1 MRRLTAV
8 SALGLTL
15 TVALL
20 LGCGGFRAAQQAAA
34 QQQRANNLKQIGL
47 AYYQFIDTPQN
58 KGKAPTTAADLQP
71 FLGGAAAGGQAAA
84 SLTDGSVVFIYG
96 VRAPEDMP
104 LGTSNTVLAYEAAV
118 PAQGGVVLFGDCSV
132 RVVTAAEFSTLKL
145 ATSVKDKDD
154 KKGDKKG
161 DKK

>member
-1 MRRLTAV
+1 MRRLTVAN
-8 SALGLTL
+8 ALGLTL
-15 TVALL
+15 VGMLL
-20 LGCGGFRAAQQAAA
+20 LGCGSVRKVQQAAA

-47 AYYQFIDTPQN
+47 AYYEFIDNPQN
-58 KGKAPTTAADLQP
+58 KGKVPTTSADLTP
-71 FLGGAAAGGQAAA
+71 LLNASGGMQAAA

-104 LGTSNTVLAYEAAV
+104 LGAGNYVLAYDATV
-118 PAQGGVVLFGDCSV
+118 QAQGGVVLFGDGSV
-132 RVVTAAEFSTLKL
+132 RVVTAAEFPTLTL
-145 ATSVKDKDD
+145 ATPAKAKDE

>member
-1 MRRLTAV
+1 MRQLTPLN
-8 SALGLTL
+8 ALGLTL

-20 LGCGGFRAAQQAAA
+20 LGCGGIGRVRQAAA
-34 QQQRANNLKQIGL
+34 QQNRANNLKQIGL
-47 AYYQFIDTPQN
+47 AYYEFIDNPVN
-58 KGKAPTTAADLQP
+58 KGKAPTSAADLQP
-71 FLGGAAAGGQAAA
+71 LLNAGGGMQAAG

-104 LGTSNTVLAYEAAV
+104 LGTGNYVLAYEAAV
-118 PAQGGVVLFGDCSV
+118 PAQGGLVLFADGSV
-132 RVVTAAEFSTLKL
+132 RTVTAAEFPTLTL
-145 ATSVKDKDD
+145 AAPVKGKDD

>member
-8 SALGLTL
+8 NALGLAL
-15 TVALL
+15 AGILL
-20 LGCGGFRAAQQAAA
+20 LGCGSFRKVQQAAA

-47 AYYQFIDTPQN
+47 AYYEFIDNPQN
-58 KGKAPTTAADLQP
+58 KGKVPTTAADLTA
-71 FLGGAAAGGQAAA
+71 LLNASGGMQAAA

-104 LGTSNTVLAYEAAV
+104 LGTSNYVLAYDATV
-118 PAQGGVVLFGDCSV
+118 PALGGVVLFGDGSV
-132 RVVTAAEFSTLKL
+132 QVKSAAEFPTLTL
-145 ATSVKDKDD
+145 ATPGKAKDE

>member
-20 LGCGGFRAAQQAAA
+20 LGCGSVTRVRQAAA
-34 QQQRANNLKQIGL
+34 RQERTNTLKEIGL
-47 AYYQFIDTPQN
+47 AYYQFIDSPEN
-58 KGKAPTTAADLQP
+58 KGKAPTSAADLQP
-71 FLGGAAAGGQAAA
+71 FLDAMGGPQGAAA
-84 SLTDGSVVFIYG
+84 LNDGSMIFIYG

-104 LGTSNTVLAYEAAV
+104 LGTSNTVLAYDTTV
-118 PAQGGVVLFGDCSV
+118 PTQGGVVLFGDGST
-132 RVVTAAEFSTLKL
+132 RYVTGAEFATLTL
-145 ATSVKDKDD
+145 ATPPKGKDD